1 MEKLTSILNLYLP
14 RVSSYIKRADV
25 DLINRNSENK
35 YYDLTVFVDTKK
47 LQRYLTILPTFI
59 DGTGKVKKDLV
70 DKPFNSFT
78 IIADNRTPKSISDAK
93 KLDSELRRDF
103 YLTKKMSGSS
113 DFPTAPVRLS
123 IVLE

>member
-1 MEKLTSILNLYLP
+1 MEKLTSILNSFLP
-14 RVSSYIKRADV
+14 RVNSYIKRADV
-25 DLINRNSENK
+25 DLINKNSENK

-59 DGTGKVKKDLV
+59 DGTGKVKRDLV
-70 DKPFNSFT
+70 DKPFDSFT
-78 IIADNRTPKSISDAK
+78 LIADNRTQLNISNAK
-93 KLDSELRRDF
+93 RLDSELRRDF
-103 YLTKKMSGSS
+103 YLTRKMTGSS